1 MNFDLFCGDNGKGD
15 MMSIKSNAEFD
26 IVVVGGGLA
35 GLTAALA
42 LSTEIAQATEAAI
55 GNARVALVMPKS
67 DRIDGRTTAL
77 LGQSVDYLEKLGVWQ
92 ECVSLS
98 APLSTMRIIDGTSRL
113 WRAPPVDFKA
123 VELGLDAFGFNIAN
137 AALGNA
143 LLSKIKAQSKIVI
156 IEDSISDIQSGA
168 ETAQLTTANK
178 QSIYARLVI
187 AADGKNSIMRQK
199 AGISVHKWQYPQMAV
214 ALNFTHQYS
223 HNFTSTEFHTEEGPF
238 TIVPM
243 TDLDGKYQSGLVWV
257 MHPENADRFL
267 LQDLAKQ
274 EKQVEEKMQ
283 SILGKISFATTAQ
296 QFPLSGMIAKQFADN
311 RVALVGDAAHLFP
324 PIGAQGF
331 NLGLRDVRE
340 ICTFAGNA
348 LSAAKD
354 PGSLQVMDQ
363 YNRSRRRDVS
373 TRTGAVD
380 MLNRSLLTDFLPV
393 QAVRGLGLFALANI
407 PVLRKFA
414 MRQGLSVARQKPSS
428 AA

>member
-1 MNFDLFCGDNGKGD
+1 

-42 LSTEIAQATEAAI
+42 LSTEIDKAADAVI
-55 GNARVALVMPKS
+55 GKARIALVMPKT

-77 LGQSVDYLEKLGVWQ
+77 LGQSVDYLEKLEVWQ
-92 ECVSLS
+92 ECVSVS
-98 APLSTMRIIDGTSRL
+98 APLSIMRIIDGTSRL

-123 VELGLDAFGFNIAN
+123 VELGLEAFGFNIAN

-143 LLSKIKAQSKIVI
+143 LLSKIKAQSKITI
-156 IEDSISDIQSGA
+156 IEDSITDIQSGA
-168 ETAQLTTANK
+168 EIAHLIAAGK

-187 AADGKNSIMRQK
+187 AADGKNSTIRQK
-199 AGISVHKWQYPQMAV
+199 AGISVHEWKYPQLAV
-214 ALNFTHQYS
+214 ALNFTHEYS

-243 TDLDGKYQSGLVWV
+243 PDLDGKYQSGLVWV
-257 MHPENADRFL
+257 MKPENADHFL
-267 LQDLAKQ
+267 LLEGAKQ
-274 EKQVEEKMQ
+274 ERVVEDKMQ
-283 SILGKISFATTAQ
+283 SMLGKIAFATAAQ
-296 QFPLSGMIAKQFADN
+296 QFPLSGMIAKRFADN

-340 ICTFAGNA
+340 ICEISAGA
-348 LSAAKD
+348 LSASRD
-354 PGSLQVMDQ
+354 PGSFQVIDQ
-363 YNRSRRRDVS
+363 YNRGRRRDVS

-380 MLNRSLLTDFLPV
+380 MLNRSLLTDFLPI

-407 PVLRKFA
+407 PVLRKIA
-414 MRQGLSVARQKPSS
+414 MRQGLSVGRQKPSS